1 MQMWQNE
8 ADTDLGGILE
18 EIRAKPRSATRMS
31 SDVRVQVK
39 HMQTRENAADTDFEG
54 ILEEEV
60 AADLKEIATI
70 SMGTEISPDDM
81 SNITALC
88 DQVGGEHGN
97 EPSRGRSQAAA
108 ARRQGGPRAVSAA
121 ADARRLRFRKGE
133 LSGQSAGQ
141 SRRGSVPNK
150 QCGLQA
156 LLQLPSIF
164 GNQIWKR
171 INLKHVRSIRCA
183 GGAAGGVPGAAV

>member
-1 MQMWQNE
+1 
-8 ADTDLGGILE
+8 
-18 EIRAKPRSATRMS
+18 
-31 SDVRVQVK
+31 
-39 HMQTRENAADTDFEG
+39 MQTRENAADTDFEG

-88 DQVGGEHGN
+88 DQVGGEHGD
-97 EPSRGRSQAAA
+97 EPSRGLSQAAA

-133 LSGQSAGQ
+133 LSGQSAAEAAF
-141 SRRGSVPNK
+141 RIGSVAFRPY
-150 QCGLQA
+150 CSCHRSLE
-156 LLQLPSIF
+156 IRY
-164 GNQIWKR
+164 GNI
-171 INLKHVRSIRCA
+171 ST
-183 GGAAGGVPGAAV
+183 